1 MTFRFTRLKY
11 GRLSRLF
18 GGTRIFGR
26 GIEPIIEYLLK
37 KCDRLGHFAVQIVL
51 SVQILSKRTIT
62 YLYVIAKKY
71 IIYIPRSLAIVP
83 AV

>member
-11 GRLSRLF
+11 GRFSRLF

-37 KCDRLGHFAVQIVL
+37 KCDRLSHFAVQNVL

-71 IIYIPRSLAIVP
+71 IIYIPRSLALVP